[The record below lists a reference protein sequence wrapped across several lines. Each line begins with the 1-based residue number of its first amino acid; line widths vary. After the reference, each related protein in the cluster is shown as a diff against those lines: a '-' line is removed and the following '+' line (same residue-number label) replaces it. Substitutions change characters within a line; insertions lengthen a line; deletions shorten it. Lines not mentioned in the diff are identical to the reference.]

1 MKGAASSAA
10 TFSIR
15 PSISKER
22 EATIA
27 RRRQMGVPVHR
38 SVRRLQVSEGQIDL
52 TAIANAD
59 PGGEWRIVSESSQQ
73 SRSLAQN
80 PSVFSHQSVHSA
92 AATPGAAA
100 AAAAG
105 WAGGAAMLDA
115 PAVAS
120 EATASAYEGA
130 SAAAVTVS
138 EAP

>member
-1 MKGAASSAA
+1 M
-10 TFSIR
+10 
-15 PSISKER
+15 
-22 EATIA
+22 
-27 RRRQMGVPVHR
+27 
-38 SVRRLQVSEGQIDL
+38 
-52 TAIANAD
+52 ANRFRVVA
-59 PGGEWRIVSESSQQ
+59 EQ

-80 PSVFSHQSVHSA
+80 PRVFSHQSVHSA

-100 AAAAG
+100 AAPAR